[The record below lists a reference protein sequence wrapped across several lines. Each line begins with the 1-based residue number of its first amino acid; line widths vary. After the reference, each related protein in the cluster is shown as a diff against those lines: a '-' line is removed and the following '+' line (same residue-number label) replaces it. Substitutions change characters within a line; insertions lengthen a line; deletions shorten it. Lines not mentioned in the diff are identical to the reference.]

1 MVKAEDVT
9 ILLDMDGVIVDL
21 VPAVELLYD
30 VKFDFSQGSSR
41 FYKKL
46 GISMYELETDLDQ
59 SKFWTDLKPT
69 QYMEKIFQILK
80 KRKLFNRTI
89 LCTQGIFR
97 PEAHAGRLRWIQK
110 YCHDFYQRKAFI
122 NIQDKSLL
130 ARRDKI
136 LVDDY
141 EDNCLGF
148 MSAGGWA
155 VHFMADWIPTYR
167 KIDPISLFEMDLD
180 RILIGEKEAYDGE
193 T

>member
-1 MVKAEDVT
+1 MVKAENLTV
-9 ILLDMDGVIVDL
+9 LLDMDGVIADL

-30 VKFDFSQGSSR
+30 VKFDFTEGSSR

-46 GISMYELETDLDQ
+46 GISLYELETDLDQ

-69 QYMEKIFQILK
+69 SYMEKIFQILK
-80 KRKLFNRTI
+80 DRDLYTRTI

-97 PEAHAGRLRWIQK
+97 PEAHAGRLRWIRE

-130 ARRDKI
+130 ANSHRL

-141 EDNCLGF
+141 TTNCQKF
-148 MSAGGWA
+148 MKAGGWA
-155 VHFMADWIPTYR
+155 IQFMADWIPSS
-167 KIDPISLFEMDLD
+167 KDVDSIFLFEQELD
-180 RILIGEKEAYDGE
+180 NTLIKEKSNEG
-193 T
+193 